1 MPSCE
6 PSWLG
11 PCCYSEILNHTYH
24 TDKHSSE
31 PWAQQK
37 PCRIFPRPVYISEL
51 HESTEIPSTVS
62 HYEVASVVTWRAELG
77 IALSV
82 KTHRR
87 SKLSVQLTDF
97 ETGRHNI
104 EKPGKSLS
112 VLGHF
117 SAACPKQESRDSL
130 VLFDCMIP
138 LSPRKPPVL
147 VMTHPSN
154 KDK

>member
-1 MPSCE
+1 MPKCE
-6 PSWLG
+6 PRWLG
-11 PCCYSEILNHTYH
+11 PCYYSEILNCTFH

-37 PCRIFPRPVYISEL
+37 PCRIIPMPVYISEL
-51 HESTEIPSTVS
+51 HESTEIPSTVY
-62 HYEVASVVTWRAELG
+62 HYEVASVVTWRADLG
-77 IALSV
+77 LALV
-82 KTHRR
+82 WKVHRR
-87 SKLSVQLTDF
+87 SKLFVQLTDF
-97 ETGRHNI
+97 ETGRHSI

-117 SAACPKQESRDSL
+117 SAAGPKRESRDSL
-130 VLFDCMIP
+130 VLLDCMIP

-147 VMTHPSN
+147 AMTHPSN